1 MKVYIIGNVS
11 DFIIQK
17 IEGLGFE
24 ISNKQATSITKAI
37 REAEIIFSVV
47 EDKDNPIIHSKIG
60 LAIGMKIAGQNKNII
75 VFSKEKQ
82 VTKAYQSEWVNL
94 ATSELHGLS
103 FLPKLQK
110 DETENLIKN
119 IENNKYMM
127 KFLLAS
133 LYPYLVPEA
142 GENVS
147 VCILKEDVDKLFK
160 DVAVRLEIDSK
171 ENLVIMYSSRSG

>member
-1 MKVYIIGNVS
+1 
-11 DFIIQK
+11 
-17 IEGLGFE
+17 
-24 ISNKQATSITKAI
+24 
-37 REAEIIFSVV
+37 
-47 EDKDNPIIHSKIG
+47 
-60 LAIGMKIAGQNKNII
+60 MKIAGQNKNII

-110 DETENLIKN
+110 GETENLIKN